1 MLVAGTARCAA
12 MSADDFTDS
21 RGRFAGIG
29 EWWLEGRCSL
39 RGRCALGE
47 GRCSAIYR
55 VVILLLLDPLHLLGF
70 LDLLLGPLHRARW
83 NHGLAR
89 NRPHAQ
95 TAAKSGA
102 ILARLASGD
111 VLGAFRPP
119 LAHRYSFAPF
129 YTHIPERE
137 HRWQTGGTGFPPPL
151 GFPPVPGHRRRL
163 LRTSELSG
171 PPPLESRP

>member
-1 MLVAGTARCAA
+1 MLVADTARCAA

-47 GRCSAIYR
+47 GRCSGRDIAASR
-55 VVILLLLDPLHLLGF
+55 PAPPSGLSRSAAWPAAPRSVESRS
-70 LDLLLGPLHRARW
+70 RAQSP
-83 NHGLAR
+83 AR
-89 NRPHAQ
+89 PDRGQERRNPRPPR
-95 TAAKSGA
+95 
-102 ILARLASGD
+102 IRD

-129 YTHIPERE
+129 YTHIPNGSTDGKLVERDS
-137 HRWQTGGTGFPPPL
+137 RPPL
-151 GFPPVPGHRRRL
+151 DFPLCRDTDAGY
-163 LRTSELSG
+163 
-171 PPPLESRP
+171 